1 MGDIFGDKRTRSQ
14 LTLPDNIYQ
23 HLPLSRSP
31 LKDARTALRNQ
42 SEPPTSSWLNEGV
55 EDESE
60 DEILLSPTKSAKR
73 SASPS
78 RDAEYSS
85 NTAALSEFPALKRP
99 RRDYGAVGNSDSE
112 NVNMPSSPDRHFAE
126 LNLDSPK
133 RVGDGLPRKAGLSP
147 RRACSVP
154 PTFPS
159 IDLRNPPSS
168 PNKPRSPR
176 KVVPMLKFTVVV
188 SPAKPDSILDEETQ
202 QEGDR
207 QRALLSLNPARQE
220 IVAGEV
226 AEPLQLQEDA
236 HNVVVANGHKTPA
249 RTRLAPSP
257 LSPLTPL
264 PETPFAPP
272 QPHGDL
278 DGDIL
283 GTSSLQFER
292 NSNTSDSTSARPES
306 LCTSR
311 LPPETDVRQSRIPRP
326 SIASENGLDAPV
338 PDPGSSRASS
348 SMGPLEQGP
357 VVDASA
363 KSHIQAASQ
372 KKSAFDIIMSAPQ
385 PSTVKGKGKALASSA
400 AHSVSKSTGKGK
412 SKEQPASRQSLKN
425 RMRPKEIPQSRRE
438 AIPDTDIQADGGS
451 KPSRIVEHV
460 VETHAETEEV
470 VNSDLE
476 SLFDESKAAPD
487 PETEPEP
494 EPVIDHPALDFPT
507 SKDPSTKAVSDEGQ
521 NVVEVPRLSKPI
533 VTKKRAR
540 TQASSIPRVTRS
552 SALKKKEQDAE
563 RASQDPRVRK
573 KSLLGLKSS
582 PKPASKH
589 VHSSVPAELAI
600 RERSTSPLTD
610 LPSDSVA
617 EPSTKSVTEV
627 PKTPRPSNNFARPT
641 FSSIAKTPG
650 WKTPVKTAANLS
662 PTKLGRS
669 ASMFAR
675 PIGGLMPSKPTNGSA
690 LSNLSS
696 ALEKLA
702 VPPPSRPT
710 SSFGFNSDS
719 EDASTSSH
727 RTDTLPRSMTLDSAE
742 LSTASSSK
750 STTAVSSSSKAVLAQ
765 RSVTDF
771 FKKDAL
777 TRPGRLMSGTGGLP
791 RGKPSIFPYRAVQ
804 KVSQKTPLPV
814 IPASPVKGSGDGDD
828 DDAMIGVEQTHG
840 SAKSVW
846 ESKVAAPTPEAM
858 ELSELVG
865 AHLIKGKRKAVDE
878 ADGWGKNASRRAS
891 MAFNM
896 LSQSMPP
903 PPASK
908 VSGDMGPPATPPKRE
923 GLRSSTSTHPSA
935 PSSVASSSASRK
947 PNGLGPKR
955 TPSLNNDDNDEAGR
969 DDRSYSYSGRK
980 VSGSK
985 KPADPSLSILS
996 GVKVYVDVRDS
1007 SNGVDCGDVFIDM
1020 LKRLGAKVMKNFGL
1034 TCTHLVFKD
1043 GTVGTLN
1050 RYRQLETKPFVVGLQ
1065 WIVECAEKLQHL
1077 DETQY
1082 AISLEGI
1089 NIAGINKR
1097 TKKSMIP
1104 KPIASARTDD
1114 LFSDSLVADS
1124 SVDESDSSFS
1134 IDSSL
1139 KPLER
1144 ARRRQSTV
1152 ATSRS

>member
-14 LTLPDNIYQ
+14 LTLPDNIYER
-23 HLPLSRSP
+23 LPLSRSP

-42 SEPPTSSWLNEGV
+42 SEPPVSSWLNDGV
-55 EDESE
+55 DESE

-73 SASPS
+73 AASPS

-85 NTAALSEFPALKRP
+85 NIATLLEAPACKRS
-99 RRDYGAVGNSDSE
+99 RRDYGAVGIGGSE
-112 NVNMPSSPDRHFAE
+112 NVNMPSSPSRHFTE
-126 LNLDSPK
+126 LILDSPK
-133 RVGDGLPRKAGLSP
+133 RVGNGSPHKSTLTP

-154 PTFPS
+154 PAFPS

-176 KVVPMLKFTVVV
+176 KVVPVLKFTVVA
-188 SPAKPDSILDEETQ
+188 SPAKPYSIPDEETQ
-202 QEGDR
+202 QEGDGK
-207 QRALLSLNPARQE
+207 RALLSLDPVRQE
-220 IVAGEV
+220 IIAEEV
-226 AEPLQLQEDA
+226 AEPSQPTEAPHDP
-236 HNVVVANGHKTPA
+236 VTNGDKTPP
-249 RTRLAPSP
+249 RTRLTLAP

-272 QPHGDL
+272 RPHGDL
-278 DGDIL
+278 DGDIVR
-283 GTSSLQFER
+283 TSGLQFER
-292 NSNTSDSTSARPES
+292 NSNVSDGTSVRPES
-306 LCTSR
+306 LRTSPV
-311 LPPETDVRQSRIPRP
+311 PPETDVRQSRIPRP
-326 SIASENGLDAPV
+326 SITSENGLDV
-338 PDPGSSRASS
+338 LIPDPGPSRTSS
-348 SMGPLEQGP
+348 SMSLP
-357 VVDASA
+357 VSGSVAGTST
-363 KSHIQAASQ
+363 KSHAQVAPP
-372 KKSAFDIIMSAPQ
+372 KKSAFDVIMNAPQ
-385 PSTVKGKGKALASSA
+385 PITVKGKRKVKATDP
-400 AHSVSKSTGKGK
+400 VSKSAGKGK
-412 SKEQPASRQSLKN
+412 SKEQPAPRPSLKN
-425 RMRPKEIPQSRRE
+425 RMRPKEIPQPRRE
-438 AIPDTDIQADGGS
+438 AILGTDIQADGETKTGS
-451 KPSRIVEHV
+451 SSSGPSRIVEHV
-460 VETHAETEEV
+460 AETRAETEEAA
-470 VNSDLE
+470 NSDLE
-476 SLFDESKAAPD
+476 SLFDESKAAPL
-487 PETEPEP
+487 PEA
-494 EPVIDHPALDFPT
+494 EPVIDYPT
-507 SKDPSTKAVSDEGQ
+507 SDVLTSRDPSVKMVSDEGR
-521 NVVEVPRLSKPI
+521 NVVEVPALPQPS

-540 TQASSIPRVTRS
+540 TQVSSIPRVTRS
-552 SALKKKEQDAE
+552 SLKKKERDAE

-573 KSLLGLKSS
+573 KSLLGPKST
-582 PKPASKH
+582 PKPASKP
-589 VHSSVPAELAI
+589 VLFSVAAELAD
-600 RERSTSPLTD
+600 RERSTSPLTEP
-610 LPSDSVA
+610 PSDLDTEPPIKPVA
-617 EPSTKSVTEV
+617 EV
-627 PKTPRPSNNFARPT
+627 PKTPRSSNNFARPT
-641 FSSIAKTPG
+641 FSSLAKTPKF
-650 WKTPVKTAANLS
+650 KTPVKTAANLS

-669 ASMFAR
+669 ATMFAR

-702 VPPPSRPT
+702 VPPPSRPA
-710 SSFGFNSDS
+710 SSLGFNSDN
-719 EDASTSSH
+719 EDSSTNSH
-727 RTDTLPRSMTLDSAE
+727 LTGALPRSATLDSAE

-750 STTAVSSSSKAVLAQ
+750 STVAASSASQTTLAQ

-771 FKKDAL
+771 FKKDGPI
-777 TRPGRLMSGTGGLP
+777 RPGRIMSGTGSLQ
-791 RGKPSIFPYRAVQ
+791 RGRLGIFPNRVVQ
-804 KVSQKTPLPV
+804 KASQKTPLPV
-814 IPASPVKGSGDGDD
+814 IPGSPVKGSGDGDD
-828 DDAMIGVEQTHG
+828 DPDAMIGVEQTHG

-865 AHLIKGKRKAVDE
+865 AHLVKGKRKAVDE

-891 MAFNM
+891 MAFDL
-896 LSQSMPP
+896 LSRSIPP
-903 PPASK
+903 PPAPK

-923 GLRSSTSTHPSA
+923 GLRSSANTHPSA
-935 PSSVASSSASRK
+935 PSSSASSSASRK

-955 TPSLNNDDNDEAGR
+955 TPSSNNDDNEEAGC
-969 DDRSYSYSGRK
+969 DDKSYSYSGRK

-1007 SNGVDCGDVFIDM
+1007 NGMDCGDVFVDM

-1089 NIAGINKR
+1089 NIAGVNKR
-1097 TKKSMIP
+1097 ARKSMIP
-1104 KPIASARTDD
+1104 KPIALARPDD
-1114 LFSDSLVADS
+1114 LFSDSLIADS

-1134 IDSSL
+1134 VDSSL

>member
-23 HLPLSRSP
+23 RLPLSRSP

-42 SEPPTSSWLNEGV
+42 SEPPVSSWLNEGV

-60 DEILLSPTKSAKR
+60 DELLLSPTKSAKR

-112 NVNMPSSPDRHFAE
+112 NVNMPSSPNRHFAE

-133 RVGDGLPRKAGLSP
+133 RISDGSPRKSGLTP

-154 PTFPS
+154 PTFPI

-188 SPAKPDSILDEETQ
+188 SPAKPDSILDQ
-202 QEGDR
+202 QEGDG
-207 QRALLSLNPARQE
+207 QRALLSLNPVRQE

-226 AEPLQLQEDA
+226 AEPFQLEKDL

-249 RTRLAPSP
+249 RTRLSPTP

-283 GTSSLQFER
+283 WASSLQFER
-292 NSNTSDSTSARPES
+292 NSNTSDSTSVRPES
-306 LCTSR
+306 LCASH

-326 SIASENGLDAPV
+326 SIASENGLDAPD
-338 PDPGSSRASS
+338 PDPGPSHASS
-348 SMGPLEQGP
+348 STGPPEQGP
-357 VVDASA
+357 GAGSSA
-363 KSHIQAASQ
+363 KSQAASQ
-372 KKSAFDIIMSAPQ
+372 KKSVFDIMMSAPQ
-385 PSTVKGKGKALASSA
+385 PSTVKGKGKAPASSA

-412 SKEQPASRQSLKN
+412 SKEQPAPRQSLKSK
-425 RMRPKEIPQSRRE
+425 MRPKEIPQPRRE
-438 AIPDTDIQADGGS
+438 AIPDTDIQADGEGKTGPSGS
-451 KPSRIVEHV
+451 KPSRTVEHV

-470 VNSDLE
+470 INSDLE

-487 PETEPEP
+487 PETEP
-494 EPVIDHPALDFPT
+494 VIDHHALDFTT
-507 SKDPSTKAVSDEGQ
+507 SKDPSTKAVSDEGR
-521 NVVEVPRLSKPI
+521 NVVKVPRLSKPT
-533 VTKKRAR
+533 VTKRRAR

-573 KSLLGLKSS
+573 KSLLGPKSS
-582 PKPASKH
+582 PKPASKL
-589 VHSSVPAELAI
+589 VHSSVPAELAD
-600 RERSTSPLTD
+600 RERSTSPLSD

-617 EPSTKSVTEV
+617 EPSTKPVTEV
-627 PKTPRPSNNFARPT
+627 PKTPRPSFARPT
-641 FSSIAKTPG
+641 FSSLAKTPG
-650 WKTPVKTAANLS
+650 WKTPVKPAANLS

-669 ASMFAR
+669 ASMFA
-675 PIGGLMPSKPTNGSA
+675 PIGGLMPSKPMNGSA

-710 SSFGFNSDS
+710 SSFGFNSDN
-719 EDASTSSH
+719 EDASTS
-727 RTDTLPRSMTLDSAE
+727 RTGTLSRSATLDSAE

-750 STTAVSSSSKAVLAQ
+750 STTAASSSSKTMLAQ

-828 DDAMIGVEQTHG
+828 DNDAMTGVEQAHS

-903 PPASK
+903 PPAPK
-908 VSGDMGPPATPPKRE
+908 VSGDMGPPATLPKRE

-935 PSSVASSSASRK
+935 PSSSASSSASRK

-955 TPSLNNDDNDEAGR
+955 TPSLNNDDNEEAGR
-969 DDRSYSYSGRK
+969 DDKSYSYSGRK
-980 VSGSK
+980 ISGSK

-1089 NIAGINKR
+1089 NVAGVNKR
-1097 TKKSMIP
+1097 ARKSMIP
-1104 KPIASARTDD
+1104 KPIAFTRPDD